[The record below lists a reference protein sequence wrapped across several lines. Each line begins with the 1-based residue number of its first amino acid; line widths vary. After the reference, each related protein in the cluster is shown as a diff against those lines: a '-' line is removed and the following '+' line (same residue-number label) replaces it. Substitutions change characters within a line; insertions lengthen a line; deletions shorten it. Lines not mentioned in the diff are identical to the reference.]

1 MAEEKKPAD
10 NGRQGRVLL
19 IKRDDKILS
28 LLYSGNRLLRA
39 DACRADA
46 EVLDHIYIGKVK
58 NVKTNINA
66 AFVEFTPGLSQSV
79 FYSPSKTESRVY
91 RG

>member
-46 EVLDHIYIGKVK
+46 
-58 NVKTNINA
+58 
-66 AFVEFTPGLSQSV
+66 PGQIDLKAHAHQSQQQIHAS
-79 FYSPSKTESRVY
+79 
-91 RG
+91 